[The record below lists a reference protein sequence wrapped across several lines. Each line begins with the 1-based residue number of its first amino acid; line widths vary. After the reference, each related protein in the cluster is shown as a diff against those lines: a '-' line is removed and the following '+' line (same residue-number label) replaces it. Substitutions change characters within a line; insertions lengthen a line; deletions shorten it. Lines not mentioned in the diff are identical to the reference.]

1 MNLLLDLGNSKLK
14 WKTSKEG
21 DLGQSA
27 TYSTL
32 PRFALDRFEAILIS
46 SVRDASATK
55 SVLEQLGLTS
65 HPRLRIASTR
75 NPNFECHYDQP
86 EKLGI
91 DRFLAALGASRYE
104 PKCIVVDAGTALT
117 IDLVD
122 NGFCGGVIMLGVGR
136 SIQSLLAGT
145 DLIKAGVSATEGD
158 LPTNTAA
165 AVERGAWLQAIGAI
179 NEFRGRYAPTSPVLV
194 TGGDGELLVA
204 SIEGARYHPDLVLD
218 GLVHSEYEELN

>member
-1 MNLLLDLGNSKLK
+1 
-14 WKTSKEG
+14 
-21 DLGQSA
+21 
-27 TYSTL
+27 
-32 PRFALDRFEAILIS
+32 
-46 SVRDASATK
+46 
-55 SVLEQLGLTS
+55 
-65 HPRLRIASTR
+65 
-75 NPNFECHYDQP
+75 
-86 EKLGI
+86 
-91 DRFLAALGASRYE
+91 
-104 PKCIVVDAGTALT
+104 
-117 IDLVD
+117 
-122 NGFCGGVIMLGVGR
+122 MLGVGR

-204 SIEGARYHPDLVLD
+204 SIEGASYYPDLVLD